1 MIKNKKGYNSMRKNM
16 KEFKIHLR
24 KKYRSMREN
33 MDLKIKK
40 IWDGKIL
47 KKITILNK
55 YKRCKTIL
63 TYVSK
68 DIEVDTIGIIK
79 KAWEDGKKV
88 AVPACNKETME
99 MNFYEINSIDDLEK
113 GTFGLLEPKK
123 GTCKKIEETQATIC
137 IIPGFSFDQEGFR
150 LGYGYGYYDR
160 FLQNFKGTKIGICYN
175 NCIVD
180 KLPHG
185 RFDCSVDILVTNA
198 FIREIQSD

>member
-1 MIKNKKGYNSMRKNM
+1 MRKNKKQ
-16 KEFKIHLR
+16 FKIHLR
-24 KKYRSMREN
+24 KKYRSIREN

-40 IWDGKIL
+40 IWDSKIL

-55 YKRCKTIL
+55 YKTCKILL
-63 TYVSK
+63 TYISK
-68 DIEVDTIGIIK
+68 DIEVDTIEIIK
-79 KAWEDGKKV
+79 RAWQDGKKV
-88 AVPACNKETME
+88 AVPACDKETLK
-99 MNFYEINSIDDLEK
+99 MNFYEINSLEDLEK

-123 GTCKKIEETQATIC
+123 EICKKVEDPEDAVC

-175 NCIVD
+175 NCISA

-185 RFDCSVDILVTNA
+185 RFDCSVDILITNA
-198 FIREIQSD
+198 FIKEINSDL